1 MAQAD
6 KSKFLSKLARFVANP
21 TTDWAA
27 LDAAKAGQ
35 PPGQAPGGEGLELT
49 RAEILAIRHQ
59 RRKDN
64 RNIRIKEFAMLR
76 QVRAGASAS
85 NAHSMVSTHSKQL
98 ASSKP
103 AEVVGTT
110 EAVDAVDAAE
120 AAKVAAIQKHTL
132 IANFSD
138 KINRIEQQMAEQW
151 WDSVDKTKPL
161 HTQIPIQREVPKT
174 QMLIETRIAQFDMPD
189 EVQDSDVIEFDPAM
203 LEGLPVQPVTQ
214 SPQPGAT
221 VHPAH
226 AIPPQRAEYAPVP
239 AAAPQQTVAPAAPV
253 QKTMQPAPAMP
264 QAAPAAV
271 APQSV
276 QHLPQQAPVGAHLAH
291 GVPEHGSASAHSAQA
306 MGQPVVPASMP
317 VAPVAPA
324 ASVAPAPVMPAHS
337 VAAPVSAVPASIVA
351 PAPTVPVAPV
361 APAVSVAPAPVMPA
375 HPEAASVP
383 AVPAAPAQAAPIA
396 TPAAHVAPQPSAAT
410 ASEQPA
416 SPAVP
421 KAATS
426 VRSGAYVPASPVHGS
441 GEQVDFSAD
450 QPSARAASTFVYRD
464 AFTEVPPEAHDSS
477 TSDGVLA
484 EGELPQHPL
493 PEADSRS
500 MAEAQ
505 AKLYGENALHPNIVI
520 PPEYTPADLPECLN
534 EPAILFVQGQLEQA
548 EEQLLELARA
558 EQLRAQ
564 MGQHQNEEPHVLL
577 ALLDF
582 YRCTEQ
588 EDKFEAASIEMVR
601 YFDRSAPQYQ
611 GADLGEASRILSTL
625 GSFADIDYSI
635 QNGWRCPAELDL
647 TDVMLLRAQLM
658 TQPPQVLLDWQLL
671 QTILDDAVEPLLD
684 QFRDL
689 AGRKVDLLMWG
700 GEQLLA
706 CCVRKIEEQNG
717 VASSLL
723 SLLWL
728 LRLELERIM
737 HGQEV
742 FDQVALEYC
751 MALEESPPSWVRTRC
766 HFIDADNALSMLD
779 GDKQPDS
786 ALVHATNL
794 SKDEEV
800 TLKHPMQWKGTF
812 HGNIQALLQAVST
825 ECQGEFCVI
834 DCSQFNGMDYP
845 AAVALLEWLME
856 PQNAQ
861 RRIQFV
867 QVNRLVAVFWRVM
880 GITAQATVK
889 LRRD

>member
-35 PPGQAPGGEGLELT
+35 PPGQAPGREGLELT
-49 RAEILAIRHQ
+49 QAEILAIRHQ

-85 NAHSMVSTHSKQL
+85 NAHSMVSTHPKQL

-103 AEVVGTT
+103 AEAASAT
-110 EAVDAVDAAE
+110 DAVDAAD

-132 IANFSD
+132 IANFND

-151 WDSVDKTKPL
+151 WDNVDKTRPL
-161 HTQIPIQREVPKT
+161 HTQIPVQRDVPKT
-174 QMLIETRIAQFDMPD
+174 QMLIETRIAQFDTPD
-189 EVQDSDVIEFDPAM
+189 EVQDSDVIAFDPVM

-226 AIPPQRAEYAPVP
+226 TTPSQRAEYEPVP

-276 QHLPQQAPVGAHLAH
+276 QHLPKLAPLDAHPAH
-291 GVPEHGSASAHSAQA
+291 GVPEHGPAAAHGARA
-306 MGQPVVPASMP
+306 MGRPVVPASMP

-337 VAAPVSAVPASIVA
+337 EAAPVSAVPAPVVA
-351 PAPTVPVAPV
+351 STPT
-361 APAVSVAPAPVMPA
+361 
-375 HPEAASVP
+375 
-383 AVPAAPAQAAPIA
+383 VPAAPAQAAPIA
-396 TPAAHVAPQPSAAT
+396 TPAAHAAPQPSVAKT
-410 ASEQPA
+410 SEQQA
-416 SPAVP
+416 SPAAP

-426 VRSGAYVPASPVHGS
+426 VRSGAYVPASPIHGS

-477 TSDGVLA
+477 ASDGVLA

-505 AKLYGENALHPNIVI
+505 AELYGENALQPNIVI
-520 PPEYTPADLPECLN
+520 PPEYTPDDLPECLN
-534 EPAILFVQGQLEQA
+534 EPAILFVQGQLEQT

-564 MGQHQNEEPHVLL
+564 MGQHQDEEPHVLL